1 MKQFDLNK
9 ILRPDL
15 VKLKPYSSARDEF
28 TGSEGI
34 FLDAN
39 ENPYETDVNRYPD
52 PYQRKLKSRIS
63 KIQNIPTE
71 NIFLGNGS
79 DEIIDLLL
87 RAFCIPGKDKVTSIK
102 PSYGMYS
109 VSAAINNV
117 QLEEVGLKAKSL
129 DGSSKISTF
138 HLDPVNLIKK
148 AEGSKLLFI
157 CSPNNPTGNSFPKE
171 HLLKIVKEFE
181 GIVVID
187 EAYIDFQDGESMIT
201 EVNNYPNLFI
211 CQTFSKA
218 YGMAGLRLGKGF
230 SSKEIVKILNG
241 IKPPYNINVLTQ
253 KYALNA
259 LEQISTINNQIT
271 EITSERQRVYDTL
284 LRSQKVIK
292 VYPSDANFILFEV
305 ENAIKIYSKLV
316 EKGIVIRNRS
326 TQYGCE
332 NCLRVSIGTKEEN
345 NLFLDELNRIEN

>member
-259 LEQISTINNQIT
+259 LEQISTINNQIA